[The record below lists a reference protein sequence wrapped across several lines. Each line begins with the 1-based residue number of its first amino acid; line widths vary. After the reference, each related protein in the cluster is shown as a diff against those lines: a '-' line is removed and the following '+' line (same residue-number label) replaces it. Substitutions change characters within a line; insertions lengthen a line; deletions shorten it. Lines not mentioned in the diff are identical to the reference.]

1 MRKLFLIVCGFIL
14 SYSNI
19 NAQFFVLKAEGIAG
33 ESVRFKDKTELMGF
47 VMEGSSSQST
57 ATGGGMAAGKRIYQ
71 PATILK
77 QAGASSPILFQNFY
91 TGRFIR
97 EISIEYYKTDSKAGK
112 DILEYVITFRNVTI
126 NGFKQFAGTAKNER
140 FEIAGNNMMYDEVK
154 FNFQEIMLDYKRGN
168 IIAQDNIMR

>member
-1 MRKLFLIVCGFIL
+1 MRELFLIISIFIL
-14 SYSNI
+14 FYSNM
-19 NAQFFVLKAEGIAG
+19 NAQFFVMKVDGVAG
-33 ESVRFKDKTELMGF
+33 ESVRFKDKTELLGF
-47 VMEGSSSQST
+47 VMEGNSSQST
-57 ATGGGMAAGKRIYQ
+57 AAGGGMAAGKRSYQ

-91 TGRFIR
+91 TGKLIK

-112 DILEYVITFRNVTI
+112 EILEYVITYRNVFIT
-126 NGFKQFAGTAKNER
+126 GFKQFTGTVKDER
-140 FEIAGNNMMYDEVK
+140 FEIANNSMLYDELK